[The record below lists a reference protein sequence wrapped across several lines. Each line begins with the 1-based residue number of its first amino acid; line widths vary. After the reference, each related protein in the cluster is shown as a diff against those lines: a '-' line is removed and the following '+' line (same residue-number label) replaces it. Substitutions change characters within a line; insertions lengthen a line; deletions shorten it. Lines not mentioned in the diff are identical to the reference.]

1 MATATAPSSREPEL
15 RILHAA
21 AEVFPLVKTGG
32 LADVLGALPP
42 ALAAA
47 GADVRLLLPGMPA
60 ILEAV
65 ARPRKVAEFGPAF
78 GAARVALRIGRF
90 KGGAKGGIKG
100 EGVQAYVID
109 APWLYARDGGPY
121 QAPDGK
127 PWDDNL
133 QRFALL
139 GWVAAQ
145 LAAGG
150 LDHAWQPDI
159 LHAHDWHAALA
170 CSYLRARPG
179 ARARSVFTIHN
190 LAYQGL
196 FPQGDFGLLGLPQRL
211 MHPDGLEFH
220 GWLSFMKGGLVHA
233 DRITTVSPTYAREI
247 TTPEFGCGVEGVL
260 QARAADLCGILN
272 GVDHAHWDPSGDRA
286 LAARYGAQDLA
297 GKAACKAALQREM
310 GLAVR
315 ADAPLFGVVSRLSE
329 QKGLDLALEALPAL
343 LAEGAQLALLGS
355 GEPALEQAFTA
366 AATTH
371 PGQVAVRIG
380 YDETLA
386 HRIIAGADVILVPSR
401 FEPCGLTQLYGMRY
415 GTLPLVR
422 RVGGLADTVDEAP
435 GFVFDAAAPAAL
447 AEAARRAVLTL
458 REPARWRAM
467 QREAMSRDHGWDAA
481 AARYM
486 ALYRSLLPTA

>member
-1 MATATAPSSREPEL
+1 MTKTHAPPL
-15 RILHAA
+15 RVLHAA
-21 AEVFPLVKTGG
+21 AEIFPLVKTGG
-32 LADVLGALPP
+32 LADVVGVLPQ

-60 ILEAV
+60 ILGAV
-65 ARPRKVAEFGPAF
+65 SRPRKVAESGPAF
-78 GAARVALRIGRF
+78 GAARVTLRLGRF
-90 KGGAKGGIKG
+90 KAAAKGVPDG
-100 EGVQAYVID
+100 EGVLAYVID
-109 APWLYARDGGPY
+109 APWLYGRDGGPY

-150 LDHAWQPDI
+150 LDPAWRPDI
-159 LHAHDWHAALA
+159 LHAHDWHAALG

-179 ARARSVFTIHN
+179 AAARSVFTIHN

-196 FPQGDFGLLGLPQRL
+196 FPQGDFPLLGLPQRL

-233 DRITTVSPTYAREI
+233 DRITTVSPTYAREV
-247 TTPEFGCGVEGVL
+247 TTAEFGCGVEGVL
-260 QARAADLCGILN
+260 RARAADLSGILN
-272 GVDHAHWDPSGDRA
+272 GVDHAHWDPATDRA
-286 LAARYGAQDLA
+286 LAARYDAGDLA
-297 GKAACKAALQREM
+297 GKAKCKEALQREM
-310 GLAVR
+310 GLAAR
-315 ADAPLFGVVSRLSE
+315 ADAPLIGVVSRLSE
-329 QKGLDLALEALPAL
+329 QKGLDLALAALPAL
-343 LAEGAQLALLGS
+343 LAEGVQVALLGS
-355 GEPALEQAFTA
+355 GEPAMETAFADA
-366 AATTH
+366 AAAH
-371 PGQVAVRIG
+371 PGRVAVRIG
-380 YDETLA
+380 YDEALA
-386 HRIIAGADVILVPSR
+386 HRIIAGADIILVPSR

-422 RVGGLADTVDEAP
+422 RVGGLADTVDEAT
-435 GFVFDAAAPAAL
+435 GFVFDGADGGSLAA
-447 AEAARRAVLTL
+447 AARRALLTL

-467 QREAMSRDHGWDAA
+467 QQAAMARDHGWDAA

-486 ALYRSLLPTA
+486 ALYRSLMPPAP

>member
-1 MATATAPSSREPEL
+1 MTTTPTPPL
-15 RILHAA
+15 RVLHAA
-21 AEVFPLVKTGG
+21 AEIFPLVKTGG
-32 LADVLGALPP
+32 LADVVGALPQ

-47 GADVRLLLPGMPA
+47 GADVRLVVPGMPA

-78 GAARVALRIGRF
+78 GAARIALRLGRL
-90 KGGAKGGIKG
+90 KAAAGQPD
-100 EGVQAYVID
+100 VHAYIID
-109 APWLYARDGGPY
+109 APWLYDRDGGPY
-121 QAPDGK
+121 QAADGK

-150 LDHAWQPDI
+150 LDPDWQPHI
-159 LHAHDWHAALA
+159 LHAHDWHAALG
-170 CSYLRARPG
+170 CSYLRANPG
-179 ARARSVFTIHN
+179 ATARSVFTIHN

-196 FPQGDFGLLGLPQRL
+196 FPQTDFHLLGLPQRL

-260 QARAADLCGILN
+260 QARAADLSGILN
-272 GVDHAHWDPSGDRA
+272 GVDHAHWDPATDRA
-286 LAARYGAQDLA
+286 LAARYSATALS
-297 GKAACKAALQREM
+297 GKASCKAALQREM

-315 ADAPLFGVVSRLSE
+315 ADAPLLGVVSRLSE
-329 QKGLDLALEALPAL
+329 QKGLDLVLAALPAL
-343 LAEGAQLALLGS
+343 LAEGAQIALLGS
-355 GEPALEQAFTA
+355 GDPAMEQALA
-366 AATTH
+366 AAAATH
-371 PGQVAVRIG
+371 PGQIAVRIG

-386 HRIIAGADVILVPSR
+386 HRIIAGADITLVPSR

-422 RVGGLADTVDEAP
+422 RVGGLADTVDETT
-435 GFVFDAAAPAAL
+435 GFVFDDADTDSLMA
-447 AEAARRAVLTL
+447 AARRALLTL
-458 REPARWRAM
+458 REPARWRAL
-467 QREAMSRDHGWDAA
+467 QQEAMARDHGWNAA
-481 AARYM
+481 AARYI
-486 ALYRSLLPTA
+486 ALYRSLSPATP

>member
-1 MATATAPSSREPEL
+1 MTTTTAPPL
-15 RILHAA
+15 RVLHAA
-21 AEVFPLVKTGG
+21 AEIFPLVKTGG
-32 LADVLGALPP
+32 LADVVGALPP

-78 GAARVALRIGRF
+78 GAARVVLRLGRF
-90 KGGAKGGIKG
+90 KGGAKGVADG
-100 EGVQAYVID
+100 EGVQVYVID

-121 QAPDGK
+121 QGPDGK

-150 LDHAWQPDI
+150 LDPAWRPDI
-159 LHAHDWHAALA
+159 LHAHDWHAALG
-170 CSYLRARPG
+170 CSYLRASPG
-179 ARARSVFTIHN
+179 ATARSVFTVHN

-196 FPQGDFGLLGLPQRL
+196 FPQDDFRLLGLPQRL

-260 QARAADLCGILN
+260 QARAADLSGILN
-272 GVDHAHWDPSGDRA
+272 GVDPTHWDPATDRA
-286 LAARYGAQDLA
+286 LAARYSATDLS
-297 GKAACKAALQREM
+297 GKAKCKAALQRES
-310 GLAVR
+310 GLQPR
-315 ADAPLFGVVSRLSE
+315 ADAPLIGVVSRLSE
-329 QKGLDLALEALPAL
+329 QKGLDIALAALPAL

-355 GEPALEQAFTA
+355 GDPAMEQAFLA
-366 AATTH
+366 AAAAH
-371 PGQVAVRIG
+371 PGEVAVRIG

-386 HRIIAGADVILVPSR
+386 HRVIAGADMILVPSR

-422 RVGGLADTVDEAP
+422 RVGGLADTVDEAT
-435 GFVFDAAAPAAL
+435 GFVFDEASADAL
-447 AEAARRAVLTL
+447 VGAARHAFLTL
-458 REPARWRAM
+458 RGPARWRAM
-467 QREAMSRDHGWDAA
+467 QQAAMARDHSWSAA

-486 ALYRSLLPTA
+486 ALYRSLLPTAP

>member
-1 MATATAPSSREPEL
+1 MTKTHAPPL
-15 RILHAA
+15 RVLHAA
-21 AEVFPLVKTGG
+21 AEIFPLVKTGG
-32 LADVLGALPP
+32 LADVVGALPQ

-60 ILEAV
+60 ILGAV
-65 ARPRKVAEFGPAF
+65 ARPRKVAESGPAF
-78 GAARVALRIGRF
+78 GAARVTLRLGRF
-90 KGGAKGGIKG
+90 KAAARGVPDSD
-100 EGVQAYVID
+100 GVQAYVID

-150 LDHAWQPDI
+150 LDPSWRPDI
-159 LHAHDWHAALA
+159 LHAHDWHAALG

-179 ARARSVFTIHN
+179 ATARSVFTIHN

-196 FPQGDFGLLGLPQRL
+196 FPQGDFPLLGLPQRL

-247 TTPEFGCGVEGVL
+247 TTPGFGCGVEGVL
-260 QARAADLCGILN
+260 QARAADLSGILN
-272 GVDHAHWDPSGDRA
+272 GVDQARWDPATDRA
-286 LAARYGAQDLA
+286 LAAPYDAGDLA
-297 GKAACKAALQREM
+297 GKAECKEALQRET
-310 GLAVR
+310 GLAPR
-315 ADAPLFGVVSRLSE
+315 ADAPLIGVVSRLSE
-329 QKGLDLALEALPAL
+329 QKGLDLALAALPAL
-343 LAEGAQLALLGS
+343 LAEGVQVALLGS
-355 GEPALEQAFTA
+355 GEPAMEKAFADA
-366 AATTH
+366 AAAH

-380 YDETLA
+380 YDEALA
-386 HRIIAGADVILVPSR
+386 HRIIAGADIILVPSR

-422 RVGGLADTVDEAP
+422 RVGGLADTVDEAT
-435 GFVFDAAAPAAL
+435 GFVFDAADPAAL
-447 AEAARRAVLTL
+447 AEAARRALLTL

-467 QREAMSRDHGWDAA
+467 QQDAMARDHGWDAA

-486 ALYRSLLPTA
+486 ALYRSLMPSTP

>member
-1 MATATAPSSREPEL
+1 MTTTPTPPL
-15 RILHAA
+15 RVLHAA
-21 AEVFPLVKTGG
+21 AEIFPLVKTGG
-32 LADVLGALPP
+32 LADVVGALPQ
-42 ALAAA
+42 ALVAA

-60 ILEAV
+60 IVEAV

-78 GAARVALRIGRF
+78 SAARVVLRLGRL
-90 KGGAKGGIKG
+90 KGVAGDPA
-100 EGVQAYVID
+100 VQAYVID
-109 APWLYARDGGPY
+109 APWLYARKGGPY
-121 QAPDGK
+121 QAPDGT

-145 LAAGG
+145 IAAGG
-150 LDHAWQPDI
+150 LDPVWRPDI
-159 LHAHDWHAALA
+159 LHAHDWHAALGCTWLHA
-170 CSYLRARPG
+170 NPG
-179 ARARSVFTIHN
+179 AAAHSVFTIHN

-196 FPQGDFGLLGLPQRL
+196 FPQSDFHLLGLPQRL
-211 MHPDGLEFH
+211 MQPDGLEFH

-260 QARAADLCGILN
+260 RSRAADLSGILN
-272 GVDHAHWDPSGDRA
+272 GVDPAQWDPSTDHA
-286 LAARYGAQDLA
+286 LPARYSAADLS
-297 GKAACKAALQREM
+297 GKAKCKAALQHEM
-310 GLAVR
+310 GLATR
-315 ADAPLFGVVSRLSE
+315 SDAPLIGVVSRLSE
-329 QKGLDLALEALPAL
+329 QKGLDLALAALPAL
-343 LAEGAQLALLGS
+343 LAEGAQVALLGS
-355 GEPALEQAFTA
+355 GEPVLEQAFTA
-366 AATTH
+366 AAASH

-386 HRIIAGADVILVPSR
+386 HRIIAGADIILVPSR

-422 RVGGLADTVDEAP
+422 RVGGLADTVDEAT
-435 GFVFDAAAPAAL
+435 GFVFDGADADSL
-447 AEAARRAVLTL
+447 VTAARRALLTL

-467 QREAMSRDHGWDAA
+467 QREAMARDHGWDAA

-486 ALYRSLLPTA
+486 ALYRSMLPAAP

>member
-1 MATATAPSSREPEL
+1 MTTPIAPPL
-15 RILHAA
+15 RVLHAA
-21 AEVFPLVKTGG
+21 AEIFPLVKTGG
-32 LADVLGALPP
+32 LADVVGALPP

-60 ILEAV
+60 ILDAV
-65 ARPRKVAEFGPAF
+65 ARPRKIAEFGPAF
-78 GAARVALRIGRF
+78 GAARVVLRLGRF
-90 KGGAKGGIKG
+90 KGGAKGVADS
-100 EGVQAYVID
+100 EGVPAYIID
-109 APWLYARDGGPY
+109 APWLYAREGGPY
-121 QAPDGK
+121 QGPDGK

-145 LAAGG
+145 VAAGG
-150 LDHAWQPDI
+150 LDPAWQPDI
-159 LHAHDWHAALA
+159 LHAHDWHAALG
-170 CSYLRARPG
+170 CSYLHANPG
-179 ARARSVFTIHN
+179 AAARSVFTVHN

-196 FPQGDFGLLGLPQRL
+196 FPQGDFPLLGLPQRL

-260 QARAADLCGILN
+260 QARAADLSGILN
-272 GVDHAHWDPSGDRA
+272 GVDPAHWDPATDRA
-286 LAARYGAQDLA
+286 LAARYSAADLS
-297 GKAACKAALQREM
+297 GKAKCKAALQREF
-310 GLAVR
+310 GLRTR
-315 ADAPLFGVVSRLSE
+315 ADAPLIGVVSRLSG
-329 QKGLDLALEALPAL
+329 QKGLDLALAALPAL

-355 GEPALEQAFTA
+355 GDAALERAFLE
-366 AATTH
+366 AATAH
-371 PGQVAVRIG
+371 AGEVGVRIG

-386 HRIIAGADVILVPSR
+386 HRVIAGADIILVPSR

-422 RVGGLADTVDEAP
+422 RVGGLADTVDEAT
-435 GFVFDAAAPAAL
+435 GFAFDAASADAL
-447 AEAARRAVLTL
+447 VAAARHALLTL
-458 REPARWRAM
+458 REPARWRAL
-467 QREAMSRDHGWDAA
+467 QQAAMARDHSWAAA

-486 ALYRSLLPTA
+486 ALYRSMLTR